1 MGIGWH
7 LARQKAA
14 NDYAI
19 KSVSLIEML
28 LLGRSFV
35 AFYASI
41 CLWRE
46 NRNLQVTDIQHIPKH
61 KKYSEFAGV
70 DVFVG
75 VSTIFL
81 RARKYQDLCFCSQD
95 DTFLNKE

>member
-1 MGIGWH
+1 MSEGWH
-7 LARQKAA
+7 LARQKAT
-14 NDYAI
+14 NDCAI

-41 CLWRE
+41 CLWRG

-61 KKYSEFAGV
+61 KKYSEFAGIG
-70 DVFVG
+70 VFVG
-75 VSTIFL
+75 VPAFFL
-81 RARKYQDLCFCSQD
+81 RARKYQDLWFCSQN
-95 DTFLNKE
+95 DTFLNEE